1 MNGTYTINRCGV
13 QYMYYR
19 CNKAAHAGTCPSKYN
34 FPELKLQQML
44 MEYVKESVAEQIVK
58 VKGVKAAKKPKKGKK
73 SNRASIE
80 KQLDKLEDL
89 YISDD
94 RMTKEKYEAKKAAIL
109 AKLIPEDEPE
119 EKLPDLA
126 DLEKI
131 QALFDSGVEE
141 LYQDFSPEERREFWR
156 GILTRVEIRDKEIVD
171 VDFVE

>member
-1 MNGTYTINRCGV
+1 MLHGTFTNGKCKPY
-13 QYMYYR
+13 QYYR
-19 CNKAAHAGTCPSKYN
+19 CRRATLEGSCSHKSSIAEA
-34 FPELKLQQML
+34 KLEKML
-44 MEYVKESVAEQIVK
+44 LEHVKESVAEQIVK
-58 VKGVKAAKKPKKGKK
+58 VKEVKAAKKPKKGKK

-109 AKLIPEDEPE
+109 AKLIPEDEPG

-141 LYQDFSPEERREFWR
+141 LYKDFSPEERREFWR

-171 VDFVE
+171 FDFVE